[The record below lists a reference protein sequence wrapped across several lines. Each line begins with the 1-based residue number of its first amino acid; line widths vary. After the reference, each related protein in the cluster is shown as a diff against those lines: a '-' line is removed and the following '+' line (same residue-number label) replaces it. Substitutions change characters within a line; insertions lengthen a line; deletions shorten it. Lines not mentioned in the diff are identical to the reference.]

1 MIGFYLIKKDLKIK
15 NSRKYLNNISPNIIN
30 GSKHLFLNAK
40 EENSTYY
47 FEESDIFIFLRAYLL
62 TKNTFLSL

>member
-1 MIGFYLIKKDLKIK
+1 MIGLYLIKKDLKIK

-30 GSKHLFLNAK
+30 GSKHLFSMPK
-40 EENSTYY
+40 KNSTYY
-47 FEESDIFIFLRAYLL
+47 LKSLTYLFFLRAYLL